1 VIPGP
6 RPPEGRDHHHPA
18 AEREADPSTPHEPVG
33 DDDAGCPAGTDAVLV
48 QPARV
53 ALTRTAQGWSVI
65 SPDGVDDVADLV
77 EGMSLADL
85 VADELGLL
93 AEPDRAS
100 RRSAR
105 GSSPAVEDEGEPVD
119 ARVAALERTVAQL
132 EHALAARVSTERAIG
147 VLAERHATSARSA
160 FETLRRDARSQ
171 NRPVAELA
179 REVLEALSPGPHQ
192 DDLSPNGISDGIPPP
207 GAAAGRAVP
216 AQRRRR
222 VSVDAALPPSRN
234 ARGQRPAAPAADG
247 RS

>member
-1 VIPGP
+1 MAGDGVS
-6 RPPEGRDHHHPA
+6 
-18 AEREADPSTPHEPVG
+18 AEE
-33 DDDAGCPAGTDAVLV
+33 PAGTGGI
-48 QPARV
+48 PAPSPRV

-65 SPDGVDDVADLV
+65 SPAGADDVADIV

-85 VADELGLL
+85 VAEELGLL
-93 AEPDRAS
+93 AEPDRAA

-105 GSSPAVEDEGEPVD
+105 GNSPAAEDDGELVD

-171 NRPVAELA
+171 GRPVADLA
-179 REVLEALSPGPHQ
+179 REVLDSLPPGRHQ
-192 DDLSPNGISDGIPPP
+192 DDLPPEATSDGFPAP
-207 GAAAGRAVP
+207 GAAAGRAMP
-216 AQRRRR
+216 AQRRRQR
-222 VSVDAALPPSRN
+222 SVDAALPPSPSALER
-234 ARGQRPAAPAADG
+234 RPAAPVPDG